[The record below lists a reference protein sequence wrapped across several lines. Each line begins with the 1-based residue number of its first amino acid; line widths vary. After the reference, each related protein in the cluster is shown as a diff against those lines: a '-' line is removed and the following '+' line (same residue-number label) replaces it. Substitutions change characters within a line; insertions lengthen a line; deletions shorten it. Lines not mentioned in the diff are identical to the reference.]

1 MRCSLFLSL
10 LGLTAACSAADPV
23 DEHLDAAPAA
33 DTATLLAASVAI
45 GGFTL
50 VPVDS
55 LPWAETWRV
64 VGRLV
69 SDPASTSP
77 IGSIVEGRIAELRAL
92 PGERVRAGD
101 VLALIHTH
109 EMMDA
114 RRDLSAATAHRA
126 AARDA
131 AAQGVRELA
140 RAERL
145 LELRAAS
152 TADLERAR
160 VARSMTDAALGEAD
174 AAFERAAGL
183 VEHLLGEGP
192 DVPNLDPHHAVIRA
206 PIDGVVIERPV
217 QPGQVVLVG
226 APLYTVAHTEGLV
239 LEVYVPETGLS
250 AARVGAAIRFQ
261 VPAFPGR
268 TFAARV
274 TRVAPA
280 LDAVSRTI
288 ALWALIDD
296 RERMLRAEMVAQAE
310 LAAAAG
316 ARVLSVPSAA
326 VQAMEGDT
334 VVIVAREQDGGM
346 HIAARPVRVGRRT
359 GERVEIL
366 AGLSTQDQVILQ
378 GAAIAK
384 AELLK
389 RRGAFGGD
397 DH

>member
-160 VARSMTDAALGEAD
+160 VARSMTDAALGEAE

>member
-288 ALWALIDD
+288 ALWALIDN

>member
-160 VARSMTDAALGEAD
+160 VARSMTDAALGEAE

-250 AARVGAAIRFQ
+250 AARVGATIRFQ

-268 TFAARV
+268 SFAARV

-280 LDAVSRTI
+280 LDTVSRTI

>member
-1 MRCSLFLSL
+1 MSRVLLCSLIA
-10 LGLTAACSAADPV
+10 LTTACGAADPAE
-23 DEHLDAAPAA
+23 EHLDEVPAA
-33 DTATLLAASVAI
+33 DTATLSAASVAI

-50 VPVDS
+50 DAVDS
-55 LPWAETWRV
+55 LPWAETWTIT
-64 VGRLV
+64 GRLV

-77 IGSIVEGRIAELRAL
+77 IGSIVEGRIAELKAL

-131 AAQGVRELA
+131 AAQGVRDLA

-152 TADLERAR
+152 TADVERAR
-160 VARSMTDAALGEAD
+160 VAKSMTDAALGEAD
-174 AAFERAAGL
+174 AAYDRAAGL
-183 VEHLLGEGP
+183 VEHLLGDGP

-239 LEVYVPETGLS
+239 LEAYVPETGLT
-250 AARVGAAIRFQ
+250 AARVGATIRFQ
-261 VPAFPGR
+261 VPAFAGR
-268 TFAARV
+268 SFTARV

-280 LDAVSRTI
+280 LDTVSRTI

-296 RERMLRAEMVAQAE
+296 RERVLRAEMVADAE
-310 LAAAAG
+310 LSATAG
-316 ARVLSVPSAA
+316 ARVLSVPAGA
-326 VQAMEGDT
+326 VQAMEADT
-334 VVIVAREQDGGM
+334 VVIVSHARDDGM
-346 HIAARPVRVGRRT
+346 HIEARPVRVGRRT
-359 GERVEIL
+359 GARVEIL
-366 AGLSTQDQVILQ
+366 AGLTTSDSVITQ

-397 DH
+397 EH